1 MFYVLV
7 IFSIVIL
14 IKDDLRIN
22 KDNVKKKFFSY
33 DMIWYVI
40 LWYDMVYD
48 MIYVCM
54 IWYDMMW

>member
-1 MFYVLV
+1 ML
-7 IFSIVIL
+7 
-14 IKDDLRIN
+14 
-22 KDNVKKKFFSY
+22 KKNFFSY